1 MGTPKLTLADL
12 LALRDREAPPAGVE
26 LALAA
31 DATAQLAL
39 LEHRLLALAFT
50 MPPPAPR
57 RAPPST
63 TSLKRL
69 STIAREPAKSSGRIS
84 VCR

>member
-50 MPPPAPR
+50 MPPSGTPPESPPPPPADLAILEGYVMGPS
-57 RAPPST
+57 RAT
-63 TSLKRL
+63 
-69 STIAREPAKSSGRIS
+69 G
-84 VCR
+84 

>member
-39 LEHRLLALAFT
+39 LAQHRILVLIFT
-50 MPPPAPR
+50 KKH
-57 RAPPST
+57 SLQVSKNT
-63 TSLKRL
+63 TK
-69 STIAREPAKSSGRIS
+69 
-84 VCR
+84 V